1 MALSDD
7 PDQPKAGPGVRLPGL
22 RHNPEGSMP
31 LMEHIREL
39 RNRVFKMV
47 LFITAGAIAGWY
59 LYPHIWQFIEAPY
72 CRLNLTTHVQ
82 VTGGN
87 AKGCQLFVTG
97 IFDAFFLR
105 LKIAIISGVILS
117 SPLWLYQ
124 FWAFLAPGLYARERR
139 WAYFFAGS
147 AIPLFAIGSAL
158 AYFAMTK
165 GLHFLLLLVPH
176 NVVPIIT
183 INTYLGYAI
192 AMLTIFGIAFEL
204 PLGRGGPAVPA
215 GPHPG
220 HRGAGRGRGGAAA
233 GRARRCRPG
242 AVPAVPGRHPG
253 RPGAGHR
260 GPLGGRVLPV
270 RGGPGAGRRAA
281 AGQPADARHPVGAPP
296 RPAAGR
302 GRQGDR
308 PGRTGRRDR
317 RRRPRGPGPVRLTA
331 GHRVGRPGIL
341 AIE

>member
-7 PDQPKAGPGVRLPGL
+7 PDLSPAGPGVRLPGL
-22 RHNPEGSMP
+22 RHNPDGSMP

-39 RNRVFKMV
+39 RNRIFKML

-59 LYPHIWQFIEAPY
+59 LYPHIWTFIEQPY
-72 CRLNLTTHVQ
+72 CRLDLTTHVQ
-82 VTGGN
+82 VAGGSG
-87 AKGCQLFVTG
+87 KGCQLFVTG

-124 FWAFLAPGLYARERR
+124 LWAFLAPGLYARERR

-147 AIPLFAIGSAL
+147 AVPLFAIGSAL

-204 PLGRGGPAVPA
+204 PLGFVLLNVAGVLTHQRFAKWRRMIIFLVFLFAAVATPSPDPISMLLLAVP
-215 GPHPG
+215 
-220 HRGAGRGRGGAAA
+220 
-233 GRARRCRPG
+233 C
-242 AVPAVPGRHPG
+242 V
-253 RPGAGHR
+253 
-260 GPLGGRVLPV
+260 VLV
-270 RGGPGAGRRAA
+270 ELAE
-281 AGQPADARHPVGAPP
+281 VFSFFN
-296 RPAAGR
+296 
-302 GRQGDR
+302 
-308 PGRTGRRDR
+308 DR
-317 RRRPRGPGPVRLTA
+317 RRARALAANPYPGLTPDEVIAYGLAETPETPEADPVDVA
-331 GHRVGRPGIL
+331 GGSQSD
-341 AIE
+341 

>member
-1 MALSDD
+1 MAVSDD
-7 PDQPKAGPGVRLPGL
+7 TDQPVPGPGVRLPGL

-39 RNRVFKMV
+39 RNRVVKMA
-47 LFITAGAIAGWY
+47 LFMVVGAIAGWY
-59 LYPHIWQFIEAPY
+59 LYPHIWHFIEAPY
-72 CRLNLTTHVQ
+72 CRLDLTTHVQ
-82 VTGGN
+82 VTGGG

-105 LKIAIISGVILS
+105 LKIAIIAGVILS

-147 AIPLFAIGSAL
+147 AVPLFAIGSAL

-204 PLGRGGPAVPA
+204 PLGFVLLNVAGVLTHQRFAKWRRMIIFGVFLFAAVA
-215 GPHPG
+215 T
-220 HRGAGRGRGGAAA
+220 
-233 GRARRCRPG
+233 
-242 AVPAVPGRHPG
+242 
-253 RPGAGHR
+253 
-260 GPLGGRVLPV
+260 LS
-270 RGGPGAGRRAA
+270 
-281 AGQPADARHPVGAPP
+281 
-296 RPAAGR
+296 
-302 GRQGDR
+302 
-308 PGRTGRRDR
+308 RTKPSGSSKAM
-317 RRRPRGPGPVRLTA
+317 PKMTSIA
-331 GHRVGRPGIL
+331 M
-341 AIE
+341 A

>member
-22 RHNPEGSMP
+22 RQNPEGSMP

-47 LFITAGAIAGWY
+47 LFMTAGAIAGWY
-59 LYPHIWQFIEAPY
+59 LYPHIWAFIEAPY
-72 CRLNLTTHVQ
+72 CRLDLTTHVQ
-82 VTGGN
+82 VTGGTT
-87 AKGCQLFVTG
+87 KGCQLFVTG

-105 LKIAIISGVILS
+105 LKLAIISGIILS

-147 AIPLFAIGSAL
+147 AVPLFAIGSAL

-204 PLGRGGPAVPA
+204 PLGFVLLNVAGVLTHQRFAKWRRMIIFGVFLFAAVATPSPDPISMLLLAVPCVA
-215 GPHPG
+215 LVEL
-220 HRGAGRGRGGAAA
+220 AE
-233 GRARRCRPG
+233 
-242 AVPAVPGRHPG
+242 VFSFFN
-253 RPGAGHR
+253 
-260 GPLGGRVLPV
+260 
-270 RGGPGAGRRAA
+270 
-281 AGQPADARHPVGAPP
+281 
-296 RPAAGR
+296 
-302 GRQGDR
+302 
-308 PGRTGRRDR
+308 DR
-317 RRRPRGPGPVRLTA
+317 RRARALAANPYPGLTA
-331 GHRVGRPGIL
+331 EEVAEFGL
-341 AIE
+341 AEPAPDADPVDVTGSPSD

>member
-105 LKIAIISGVILS
+105 LKIAVISGVILS

-204 PLGRGGPAVPA
+204 PLGFVLLNVAGVLTHQRFAKWRRMIIFGVFLFAAVATPSPDPISMLLLAVPCVA
-215 GPHPG
+215 LVEL
-220 HRGAGRGRGGAAA
+220 AEIFAFFN
-233 GRARRCRPG
+233 
-242 AVPAVPGRHPG
+242 
-253 RPGAGHR
+253 
-260 GPLGGRVLPV
+260 
-270 RGGPGAGRRAA
+270 
-281 AGQPADARHPVGAPP
+281 
-296 RPAAGR
+296 
-302 GRQGDR
+302 
-308 PGRTGRRDR
+308 DR
-317 RRRPRGPGPVRLTA
+317 RRARALAANPYPGLTA
-331 GHRVGRPGIL
+331 EEVVEFGL
-341 AIE
+341 AEPAPPADTVDVAGGSQSD

>member
-204 PLGRGGPAVPA
+204 PLGFVLLNVAGVLTHQRFAKWRRMIIFGVFLFAAVATPSPDPISMLLLAVPCVA
-215 GPHPG
+215 LVELAEIFAFFND
-220 HRGAGRGRGGAAA
+220 RR
-233 GRARRCRPG
+233 RARALAANPYPG
-242 AVPAVPGRHPG
+242 LTAEEVVEFGLAEPAP
-253 RPGAGHR
+253 
-260 GPLGGRVLPV
+260 
-270 RGGPGAGRRAA
+270 
-281 AGQPADARHPVGAPP
+281 PADAVDV
-296 RPAAGR
+296 AG
-302 GRQGDR
+302 GSQSD
-308 PGRTGRRDR
+308 
-317 RRRPRGPGPVRLTA
+317 
-331 GHRVGRPGIL
+331 
-341 AIE
+341 

>member
-7 PDQPKAGPGVRLPGL
+7 PDQPAVGPGVRLPGL

-39 RNRVFKMV
+39 RNRIFKMV
-47 LFITAGAIAGWY
+47 LFIAAGAIAGWY
-59 LYPHIWQFIEAPY
+59 LYPHIWQFIEQPY

-105 LKIAIISGVILS
+105 LKIAIIAGVILS

-147 AIPLFAIGSAL
+147 AVPLFAIGSAL

-204 PLGRGGPAVPA
+204 PLGFVLLNVAGVLTHQRFAKWRRMIIFLVFLFAAVATPSPDPISMLLLAVPCVA
-215 GPHPG
+215 LVEM
-220 HRGAGRGRGGAAA
+220 AEVFAFFN
-233 GRARRCRPG
+233 
-242 AVPAVPGRHPG
+242 
-253 RPGAGHR
+253 
-260 GPLGGRVLPV
+260 
-270 RGGPGAGRRAA
+270 
-281 AGQPADARHPVGAPP
+281 
-296 RPAAGR
+296 
-302 GRQGDR
+302 
-308 PGRTGRRDR
+308 DR
-317 RRRPRGPGPVRLTA
+317 RRARALAANPFPGLSPSEVAEFGLAEAEPAAAVDADAA
-331 GHRVGRPGIL
+331 GGGQSD
-341 AIE
+341 

>member
-105 LKIAIISGVILS
+105 LKIAVISGVILS

-147 AIPLFAIGSAL
+147 AVPLFAIGSAL

-204 PLGRGGPAVPA
+204 PLGFVLLNVAGVLTHQRFAKWRRMIIFGVFLFAAVATPSPDPISMLLLAVPCVA
-215 GPHPG
+215 LVELAEVFSFFND
-220 HRGAGRGRGGAAA
+220 RR
-233 GRARRCRPG
+233 RARALAANPYPG
-242 AVPAVPGRHPG
+242 LTAAEVVEFGLAEPAP
-253 RPGAGHR
+253 
-260 GPLGGRVLPV
+260 
-270 RGGPGAGRRAA
+270 
-281 AGQPADARHPVGAPP
+281 PADAVDV
-296 RPAAGR
+296 AG
-302 GRQGDR
+302 GSQSD
-308 PGRTGRRDR
+308 
-317 RRRPRGPGPVRLTA
+317 
-331 GHRVGRPGIL
+331 
-341 AIE
+341 